1 MAQEQT
7 AKTGNPFSQFFKD
20 CVHRFVIPEAK
31 QIYQGPLTVV
41 KQLKNPADVFS
52 RGISD
57 VTYIITVLALVLFG
71 LLIHYSASYSNME
84 QLVYAIAGLV
94 VMAIASHVKI
104 ETYKN
109 VSAAFMMLA
118 TAFMFIVLL
127 TSEDYNGTHRW
138 LWHFQPSELGK
149 VALILYLAYLI
160 DKYKEKHLKLST
172 FVIFLIITA
181 FYGVLVLAESHLSGA
196 ILFLCIGYSMMWFG
210 DMSKKGFAVITA
222 IVVIGILAVI
232 WKPDSLSLVPGI
244 HEYQIDRIRIWKKI
258 LLDENSITAK
268 EKINNARQVLQSL
281 YGIGSGGFFGVG
293 FGNSGQKVSN
303 LSEKSNDFIF
313 AVIGEEL
320 GFFGSIGVI
329 ALFGFLVFQGIR
341 IAIHS
346 KTYYGSL
353 VALGISVQ
361 IALQVLINIAVA
373 TSLLPNTGIS
383 LPFFSSGGSSM
394 LISLASVGIVLSVAK
409 DTDRSKGVKQN
420 AKR

>member
-1 MAQEQT
+1 
-7 AKTGNPFSQFFKD
+7 
-20 CVHRFVIPEAK
+20 
-31 QIYQGPLTVV
+31 
-41 KQLKNPADVFS
+41 
-52 RGISD
+52 
-57 VTYIITVLALVLFG
+57 
-71 LLIHYSASYSNME
+71 
-84 QLVYAIAGLV
+84 
-94 VMAIASHVKI
+94 
-104 ETYKN
+104 
-109 VSAAFMMLA
+109 
-118 TAFMFIVLL
+118 
-127 TSEDYNGTHRW
+127 
-138 LWHFQPSELGK
+138 
-149 VALILYLAYLI
+149 
-160 DKYKEKHLKLST
+160 
-172 FVIFLIITA
+172 
-181 FYGVLVLAESHLSGA
+181 
-196 ILFLCIGYSMMWFG
+196 MWFG

-409 DTDRSKGVKQN
+409 DTDRSKGVKP
-420 AKR
+420 KC